1 MKKVP
6 APRLVCV
13 ELNPGPAPL
22 SKDTRRKI
30 IWYKE
35 DAGISI
41 HEICR
46 KTGVTRPNI
55 RAVLKKYKESKSV
68 KNRPGQGRK
77 RKLDSNQDKIVVKK
91 AKSKEHERSIEVS
104 PLTLLSYISTR
115 TSSFRKYRQN
125 DLLFYFFGEMDPLV
139 KVTL

>member
-1 MKKVP
+1 MKEVP
-6 APRLVCV
+6 APRLVCI

-41 HEICR
+41 HEISR
-46 KTGVTRPNI
+46 KTGVTRLNI

-77 RKLDSNQDKIVVKK
+77 RKLDSNQEKIVVVKK
-91 AKSKEHERSIEVS
+91 AARGKDAPQIARDLSEKLHEPIRH
-104 PLTLLSYISTR
+104 
-115 TSSFRKYRQN
+115 
-125 DLLFYFFGEMDPLV
+125 
-139 KVTL
+139 